1 MKKCGSSQSRVGPC
15 VVGQGPG
22 KVVFYDVASSLMAR
36 LVSLAMWRSA
46 AAMTNVRAEV
56 GGGSVQLLATDRY
69 RASHG
74 RLPAT
79 GAGTALITGK
89 HF

>member
-1 MKKCGSSQSRVGPC
+1 
-15 VVGQGPG
+15 
-22 KVVFYDVASSLMAR
+22 
-36 LVSLAMWRSA
+36 
-46 AAMTNVRAEV
+46 MTNVRAEV

-89 HF
+89 ALLGDSQGWLERYEQIVDGSLEGRPAEPWEARSPDTL